1 MTTGIRLILIATAI
15 ILLSAGTQ
23 TVLSAQEPA
32 KKFTETVTTKAGD
45 KITFD
50 MVLIPAGTY
59 TMGSPEAEAGHK
71 DEEGPQRQVRLNAFY
86 LCTTETT
93 LELFLTY
100 YDEMVTARVEAAQ
113 VATATGSEEKAVDA
127 VTGPT
132 PVYGNVT
139 MGYDKKYPAIGA
151 TWNNANTFCKWLT
164 KKTGKSYRLPTEA
177 EWEYACRAG
186 TTTAY
191 FFGDDPAPL
200 GDYAWFKGNSD
211 AEPHAVASKKPNP
224 WGLFDMY
231 GNVFEWVND
240 FYSPDAYKAAAGS
253 LVNPLGPETGKL
265 HVARGGFYN
274 LTPDLL
280 RSAARGV
287 EEKWWS
293 MNDPQIPKSKWWL
306 PQMDIIGFRVA
317 CTIDSKDAEKK

>member
-1 MTTGIRLILIATAI
+1 MRGTRLLTALSFI
-15 ILLSAGTQ
+15 FMIGMDLGSLLAADT
-23 TVLSAQEPA
+23 PH

-45 KITFD
+45 KIAFD
-50 MVLIPAGTY
+50 MVLIRAGSY
-59 TMGSPEAEAGHK
+59 TMGSPEAEAGRK
-71 DEEGPQRQVRLNAFY
+71 PEEGPQRQVRLNAFY

-132 PVYGNVT
+132 PVYGNIT

-151 TWNNANTFCKWLT
+151 TWNNANTFCKWLAQ
-164 KKTGKSYRLPTEA
+164 KTGKPYRLPTEA

-191 FFGDDPAPL
+191 FFGEDPAQL
-200 GDYAWFKGNSD
+200 GDYAWFKENSD
-211 AEPHAVASKKPNP
+211 AEPHAVGQKKPNP

-231 GNVFEWVND
+231 GNVYEWVSD
-240 FYSPDAYKAAAGS
+240 FYSPEAYKVATGS

-317 CTIDSKDAEKK
+317 CAIPAGDENK